1 MSIATELTR
10 IQQAKA
16 DIKTAIEAKGVIVP
30 SSATIDTY
38 DDYVSQIS
46 GGGGGGMIRYT
57 SGTPYC
63 NSENLVV
70 NVQNEISV
78 DSGTSWVNSGSPY
91 VVIVE
96 SGASQCQTGDVG
108 FICYDSNGSV
118 LTSGDCSS
126 LSNYTINRD
135 IITEYGAVS
144 SYNIYAVEI
153 GACVTTIASYTF
165 KNDNGNMPAT
175 SITFDQGSQLTTIE
189 DYAFKDIK
197 GITSISLPNSLTTL
211 GNFAFSYSDN
221 IAGVFTIPAN
231 VTSIGTYCFEGL
243 TKVSYF
249 EILATTP
256 PTIGNAP
263 FIGTNCALKVPAAS
277 VSAYQSAWSQYS
289 SRIQAIPN
297 S

>member
-1 MSIATELTR
+1 MSIATEITR

-16 DIKTAIEAKGVIVP
+16 DIKAAIEAKGVTVP

-46 GGGGGGMIRYT
+46 GGGGSYEIRYI
-57 SGTPYC
+57 SGSTYC
-63 NSENLVV
+63 DGSDLVV
-70 NVQNEISV
+70 DVTKQISV
-78 DSGTSWVNSGSPY
+78 DSGSTWITSGSSY
-91 VVIVE
+91 TVVVE
-96 SGASQCQTGDVG
+96 SGSSQCQTGDVG
-108 FICYDSNGSV
+108 FICYGSNGSV
-118 LTSGDCSS
+118 LVSGDCSS
-126 LSNYTINRD
+126 LDNYTINRN
-135 IITEYGAVS
+135 IITEYGAIS
-144 SYNIYAVEI
+144 SYDIYAVEI
-153 GACVTTIASYTF
+153 GACVRTIANRTF

-189 DYAFKDIK
+189 GYAFKDIK
-197 GITSISLPNSLTTL
+197 GITSISLPNSLITL
-211 GNFAFSYSDN
+211 GDFAFSYSDN

-256 PTIGNAP
+256 PAIGNAP
-263 FIGTNCALKVPAAS
+263 FIGTNCAIKVPAAS

-289 SRIQAIPN
+289 SRIQAI